1 MKIQIEMEPEL
12 IDSVVKSQLLWHNNF
27 VKEELTV
34 LKKKKKLEK
43 YQTEDKEY
51 FEKLLPALKI
61 VSDYFGANK

>member
-27 VKEELTV
+27 VKEELAM

-43 YQTEDKEY
+43 YQTKDKEY
-51 FEKLLPALKI
+51 FEKLLPALNI

>member
-1 MKIQIEMEPEL
+1 
-12 IDSVVKSQLLWHNNF
+12 LLWHNNF
-27 VKEELTV
+27 VKEELAV

>member
-1 MKIQIEMEPEL
+1 MEPEL
-12 IDSVVKSQLLWHNNF
+12 IDSVVKSQLRWHNNF
-27 VKEELTV
+27 VKEELAT

-51 FEKLLPALKI
+51 FEKLLPALNI